1 MRHRF
6 FIHTI
11 IFVLVAL
18 MPMLVSGQKDTT
30 ATKTKSLFEN
40 KVVRK
45 KNFELPQS
53 VQPENKFSSF
63 SFGNIGLTQPKP
75 LTLPKLTSLP
85 QEEQKNIMM
94 PEQFADNG
102 ARFNKTLNKTYGEKE
117 RKGNTVDTYL
127 GDVKTG
133 GKIVKIVCRDHE
145 YVDGDRVRVYWNDEI
160 IEYNI
165 LLTSSFRVIEIELAP
180 GFNKIDF
187 EALNQGTSGPNTA
200 EFRVFDEN
208 GAVLA
213 GSQWN
218 LTTGVK
224 GTLIVVKE

>member
-1 MRHRF
+1 MLGTVFRH
-6 FIHTI
+6 IV
-11 IFVLVAL
+11 VLVFVMTPLLLSA
-18 MPMLVSGQKDTT
+18 QKDTT

-40 KVVRK
+40 KVSRK
-45 KNFELPQS
+45 KNFELPQT
-53 VQPENKFSSF
+53 VKPENKFSSF

-75 LTLPKLTSLP
+75 LILPKLTSLP
-85 QEEQKNIMM
+85 QEEQKNIMI
-94 PEQFADNG
+94 PERFADNG

-133 GKIVKIVCRDHE
+133 GKLVKIVCRDHE

-160 IEYNI
+160 IEYNV
-165 LLTSSFRVIEIELAP
+165 LLRSSFHVIEIELTP

-208 GAVLA
+208 GALLA
-213 GSQWN
+213 GNQWN

>member
-1 MRHRF
+1 MLRTL
-6 FIHTI
+6 FIHTL
-11 IFVLVAL
+11 FFTLFAL
-18 MPMLVSGQKDTT
+18 IPTTVSSQKDST

-40 KVVRK
+40 KVSRK

-75 LTLPKLTSLP
+75 LILPKLSSLP
-85 QEEQKNIMM
+85 QE
-94 PEQFADNG
+94 
-102 ARFNKTLNKTYGEKE
+102 
-117 RKGNTVDTYL
+117 KGNTTDTYL

-133 GKIVKIVCRDHE
+133 GKVVKIVCRDHE

-165 LLTSSFRVIEIELAP
+165 LLTSSFRVIEIELAD

-208 GAVLA
+208 GVVLS